1 MNPKI
6 SVDPKAVPAS
16 ERKRTGRAKQ
26 FANMSEEQLKTFWE
40 SQTKRTGEI
49 NFEINPI
56 SQELT
61 LFGKKIDILS
71 WASGKKERERRRS
84 SGEMSKD
91 AILSEAGTT
100 GFPGGETPLLLLK
113 GLQDHRQANHFSLQ
127 KIIKVDLLTEAI
139 LQKFFRYIFSK
150 L

>member
-1 MNPKI
+1 
-6 SVDPKAVPAS
+6 
-16 ERKRTGRAKQ
+16 
-26 FANMSEEQLKTFWE
+26 
-40 SQTKRTGEI
+40 
-49 NFEINPI
+49 
-56 SQELT
+56 
-61 LFGKKIDILS
+61 
-71 WASGKKERERRRS
+71 
-84 SGEMSKD
+84 MSKD

-139 LQKFFRYIFSK
+139 LQKFFRYIFSR